1 MWFKLGSVPTNAS
14 IFQKSANWN
23 NPTGISLQLIYNNFR
38 WSWGTNWA
46 ADCYVAT
53 SGNIE
58 VDTWYHFV
66 GTSDGTTNTGG
77 IKMYLDGVLRD
88 TGTATQIPTDTA
100 QIKIGSGN
108 GGSID
113 GQIGLLRVYEGELT
127 QAQVTQNFNAQ
138 RSRFNV

>member
-1 MWFKLGSVPTNAS
+1 
-14 IFQKSANWN
+14 
-23 NPTGISLQLIYNNFR
+23 
-38 WSWGTNWA
+38 
-46 ADCYVAT
+46 
-53 SGNIE
+53 
-58 VDTWYHFV
+58 
-66 GTSDGTTNTGG
+66 
-77 IKMYLDGVLRD
+77 MYLDGVLKD